1 MLKNL
6 FLQDQDP
13 KEVMEMGAK
22 IKSFKKFINPD
33 LNVSDKDLEAAK
45 KLLNPPKTKE
55 EKSKM
60 H

>member
-1 MLKNL
+1 M

-22 IKSFKKFINPD
+22 IKPFKQFVSPD
-33 LNVSDKDLEAAK
+33 LENVTDKDLEAAK